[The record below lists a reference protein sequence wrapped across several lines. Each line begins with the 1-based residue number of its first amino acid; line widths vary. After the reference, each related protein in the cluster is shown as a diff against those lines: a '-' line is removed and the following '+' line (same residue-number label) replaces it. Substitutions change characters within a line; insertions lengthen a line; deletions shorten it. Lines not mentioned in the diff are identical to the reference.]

1 MTHKR
6 ISLKDIARE
15 LGLSIS
21 TVSRALN
28 GHPEISD
35 AVVQRVKALAQQWN
49 YSPNPFAMGLLRAN
63 TKILG
68 VIVPDLVT
76 HFYSSIISGIESVA
90 RKNGYYILITT
101 SNESFQKE
109 KEVVENLLKTRVE
122 GIIACL
128 SQETCNF
135 DHFEKPADYDIP
147 VVFFDRVCLTEK
159 FSTVVA
165 NNRQSAY
172 MLTEHF
178 IQNKSRR
185 IAYMGGPAHLSIC
198 KERKNGYLG
207 ALAKNKLAIDRNLI
221 LEGDLTF
228 ESGVEATYRLLDLP
242 VPPDAIFCMNDTLSF
257 AAIREIKRR
266 GLHIPQDIVI
276 GGFSDEFHSTFIE
289 PSLTAISHPT
299 FEMGC
304 RACELLFERIR
315 GNKTIQQVMVE
326 CSLQVR
332 DSSVR

>member
-6 ISLKDIARE
+6 ISLKDIAKE

-28 GHPEISD
+28 GHPEISEG
-35 AVVQRVKALAQQWN
+35 VVRRVKALAEAWN
-49 YSPNPFAMGLLRAN
+49 YSPNPFAMGLLRSN
-63 TKILG
+63 TRILG

-76 HFYSSIISGIESVA
+76 HFYSSIISGIEHVA
-90 RKNGYYILITT
+90 RENGYYILITT
-101 SNESFQKE
+101 SNEDVEKE
-109 KEVVENLLKTRVE
+109 REVVENLLKTRVE

-128 SQETCNF
+128 SQETENY
-135 DHFEKPADYDIP
+135 DHFLKPADYDTP
-147 VVFFDRVCLTEK
+147 VAFFDRVCLPDK

-172 MLTEHF
+172 LLTEHL
-178 IQNKSRR
+178 IHNKSQR
-185 IAYMGGPAHLSIC
+185 IAYLGGPTHLAIC
-198 KERKNGYLG
+198 RERKNGYLG
-207 ALAKNKLAIDRNLI
+207 ALAKNKLTVDKQLI
-221 LEGDLTF
+221 LEGELSY
-228 ESGVEATYRLLDLP
+228 EAGVESVNRLLDLP
-242 VPPDAIFCMNDTLSF
+242 QPPDAIFCMNDTLSF

-266 GLHIPQDIVI
+266 QLRIPQDIVV

-304 RACELLFERIR
+304 RVCELMFDRLR
-315 GNKTIQQVMVE
+315 GDKTVRQVVVD
-326 CSLQVR
+326 CSLEVR
-332 DSSVR
+332 DSSIR

>member
-28 GHPEISD
+28 GHPEISR
-35 AVVQRVKALAQQWN
+35 AVVERVKALAEQWN

-76 HFYSSIISGIESVA
+76 HFYSSIISGIEHVA
-90 RKNGYYILITT
+90 RENGYYILITT

-109 KEVVENLLKTRVE
+109 KEAVENLLKTRVE

-128 SQETCNF
+128 SQETVSF
-135 DHFEKPADYDIP
+135 DHFCKPAEYDIP
-147 VVFFDRVCLTEK
+147 VVFFDRVCLADK
-159 FSTVVA
+159 FSTIVA
-165 NNRQSAY
+165 DNRKSAY

-185 IAYMGGPAHLSIC
+185 VAYLGGPAYLNIC
-198 KERKNGYLG
+198 RERKNGYLG
-207 ALAKNKLAIDRNLI
+207 ALAKNNIPIDKSLI
-221 LEGDLTF
+221 LEGELSF
-228 ESGVEATYRLLDLP
+228 EFGVESMQKLLDLP
-242 VPPDAIFCMNDTLSF
+242 QPPDAVFCMNDTLSF
-257 AAIREIKRR
+257 AVVREIKRR
-266 GLHIPQDIVI
+266 GLRIPQDIVV
-276 GGFSDEFHSTFIE
+276 GGFSDEFHSTFLD

-299 FEMGC
+299 FDIGC
-304 RACELLFERIR
+304 RACELMFAHLR
-315 GNKTIQQVMVE
+315 GDKTIRQITVG

-332 DSSVR
+332 ESSVR

>member
-6 ISLKDIARE
+6 ISLKDIAKE

-28 GHPEISD
+28 GHPEISE
-35 AVVQRVKALAQQWN
+35 AVVQRVKALAEQWN
-49 YSPNPFAMGLLRAN
+49 YSPNPFAMGLLRSN

-68 VIVPDLVT
+68 VIVPDIVT
-76 HFYSSIISGIESVA
+76 HFYSSIISGIEHVA
-90 RKNGYYILITT
+90 RENGYYILIST
-101 SNESFQKE
+101 SHESVEKE

-128 SQETCNF
+128 SQETITF
-135 DHFEKPADYDIP
+135 DHFLKLADYDTP
-147 VVFFDRVCLTEK
+147 VVFFDRVCLPEK
-159 FSTVVA
+159 FSTVTA

-172 MLTEHF
+172 TLTGHL
-178 IQNKSRR
+178 IQNNSQR
-185 IAYMGGPAHLSIC
+185 IAYLGGPAHLSISR
-198 KERKNGYLG
+198 ERKNGYLG
-207 ALAKNKLAIDRNLI
+207 ALAKNKLPVDKQLI
-221 LEGDLTF
+221 LEDKMSF
-228 ESGVEATYRLLDLP
+228 EAGVEWVNRLLDLP
-242 VPPDAIFCMNDTLSF
+242 HPPDAFFCMNDMLSF

-266 GLHIPQDIVI
+266 GLRIPQDIVI

-304 RACELLFERIR
+304 RACELMFDRLR
-315 GNKTIQQVMVE
+315 GDKSVRQVTVD
-326 CSLQVR
+326 CSLEVR
-332 DSSVR
+332 DSSLR